1 MKVTKTQL
9 KQIIKEELESIQKE
23 GFMDKIKDTF
33 GSSTQPAMK
42 GFNQGPS
49 KHTFAGTEQDLQK
62 RKKDVLD
69 SLAQTRTMVTSKGRG
84 TFEKYFFGQDAKTG
98 MIDTEKMA
106 KDIESDLAGI
116 DSQGYTYKMGGELY
130 YPDPIEIERK
140 MADFIGN
147 PFNGWKKITKYLN
160 GGPMFSLKDKDV
172 FAVQQAYAADQLRQ

>member
-23 GFMDKIKDTF
+23 GFMDKIRDTF

-42 GFNQGPS
+42 AFNQGPS
-49 KHTFAGTEQDLQK
+49 EHTFAGTEEDLQK
-62 RKKDVLD
+62 RKRDVLN
-69 SLAQTRTMVTSKGRG
+69 SLSKTRTMITSKGRG
-84 TFEKYFFGQDAKTG
+84 TFEKYFFGNAAKTG
-98 MIDTEKMA
+98 MIDTKKMA

-130 YPDPIEIERK
+130 YPDQVNMVSK
-140 MADFIGN
+140 MADFVGN

-160 GGPMFSLKDKDV
+160 GGPMFNLKDKDV
-172 FAVQQAYAADQLRQ
+172 FAVQQAYAASQLE